1 MAYMANSNMADTADN
16 YLKLHQNAQCMNTL
30 IYFERLLHEDFKNI
44 VNAHEECLETCLLDA
59 FLTKKFPL

>member
-44 VNAHEECLETCLLDA
+44 VHDWLLELYGVRTGMVD
-59 FLTKKFPL
+59 

>member
-1 MAYMANSNMADTADN
+1 MAYMANSNMADMADN

-44 VNAHEECLETCLLDA
+44 VHDWLLELYGVRTGMVD
-59 FLTKKFPL
+59 